1 MRCRVAA
8 ALGVAAIAALAGVGA
23 AGEPT
28 DQLRGQVDRVI
39 AALEDPALK
48 ARPAERRAAVRR
60 IAEQIFDFEETA
72 RRALARHWRTRTP
85 EERREFVALFTD
97 LLERAYIG
105 RIESYAGERVTYA
118 GDTVEGNVATVRTR
132 LTTREGTE
140 VPVDYRMRRADGRWL
155 VYDVVIEGVS
165 LVANYR
171 SQFNRII
178 ETSSYEELV
187 SRMRAQAVGAPGTGA
202 GGVD

>member
-1 MRCRVAA
+1 MICRE
-8 ALGVAAIAALAGVGA
+8 LGSVVPREMSA
-23 AGEPT
+23 
-28 DQLRGQVDRVI
+28 
-39 AALEDPALK
+39 PALK

-85 EERREFVALFTD
+85 EERREFVALFAD